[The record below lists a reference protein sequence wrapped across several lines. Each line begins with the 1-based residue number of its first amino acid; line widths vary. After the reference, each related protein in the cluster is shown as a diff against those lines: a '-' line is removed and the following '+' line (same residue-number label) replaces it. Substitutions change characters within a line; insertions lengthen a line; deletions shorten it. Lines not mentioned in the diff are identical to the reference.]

1 MRHPNRLRALFR
13 HVAPVLFASVCA
25 GCAGGGAPSTTGA
38 ALAMAKSDLPRDT
51 TPRVR
56 LDTSA
61 TLVDGNTAFAVEAY
75 RWLAVAKASS
85 GQNIVVSPYSMSV
98 SLAMAYAGAAGRT
111 ATEIAQA
118 LHFTLPA
125 SDLAAAFDALD
136 LQLVGAQNVA
146 LRLANSLWGY
156 TNERYGKAFL
166 DTMAKDYGTGVR
178 LEDFAGDPAGSREH
192 INAWVYD
199 ETDRRIANL
208 LAPGAIDSTTRLVLV
223 NAMVFQGRWATPF
236 SASATRVAP
245 FTRDDGTAV
254 NVPTMARSPL
264 SVRVDRTDAYDA
276 VELPYEG
283 GQIALDI
290 VAPKQGSF
298 ETFESGLTAS
308 KLAAIVQ
315 AVQPAEID
323 LRLPKFAISAPSTSY
338 RPLLEA
344 LGMHAAFDPRAADFS
359 GIAVDARAPLYIADV
374 VHAATID
381 IDEHG
386 TEAAAATGTTV
397 SATIA
402 VRPGQAISID
412 RPFVFALRD
421 LTSQAVMF
429 LGRVVDP
436 AAGR

>member
-1 MRHPNRLRALFR
+1 
-13 HVAPVLFASVCA
+13 
-25 GCAGGGAPSTTGA
+25 
-38 ALAMAKSDLPRDT
+38 MARSDLPRDT

-75 RWLAVAKASS
+75 RWLAGAEASS
-85 GQNIVVSPYSMSV
+85 AHNVVVSPYSMSV

-118 LHFTLPA
+118 LHFDLPA
-125 SDLAAAFDALD
+125 ADLAAAFDALD
-136 LQLVGAQNVA
+136 LQLVGAQNVS
-146 LRLANSLWGY
+146 LRLADSLWGY

-166 DTMAKDYGTGVR
+166 DTMAKDYGAGVR
-178 LEDFAGDPAGSREH
+178 LEDFASDPAGSRER
-192 INAWVYD
+192 INAWVS
-199 ETDRRIANL
+199 EATDRRITNL
-208 LAPGAIDSTTRLVLV
+208 LAPGAIDSSTRLVLV

-236 SASATRVAP
+236 AAGATQVAP
-245 FTRDDGTAV
+245 FTREDGTVV

-283 GQIALDI
+283 DQIALDV

-298 ETFESGLTAS
+298 ERFEADLTGPG
-308 KLAAIVQ
+308 LAAIVQ
-315 AVQPAEID
+315 AMQPAEID
-323 LRLPKFAISAPSTSY
+323 LRLPKFAITASSTSY

-344 LGMHAAFDPRAADFS
+344 LGMHAAFDPKAADFS
-359 GIAVDARAPLYIADV
+359 GIAVDARDPLYIADV
-374 VHAATID
+374 VHEATID
-381 IDEHG
+381 VDEQG

-421 LTSQAVMF
+421 RTSQAVMF

-436 AAGR
+436 SAGR